1 MTEIKAKLN
10 YLRISPRKVRLV
22 ADLIRGKDV
31 REARSILNFT
41 LKRAAKP
48 ILKLLNSAIASA
60 KNDFHKEENNLYI
73 KTIKV
78 DEGPALKR
86 WMPRA
91 RGRADLI
98 KKRTSHIT
106 LILSEKEEKVN
117 KMKEGEKN
125 LKEEEVIEEEKPKK
139 TEKKAEEKKKKT
151 KKLIYKIKEEPL
163 SKREDIKPKRFFRR
177 KAF

>member
-1 MTEIKAKLN
+1 MTEIKARLN

-22 ADLIRGKDV
+22 ADLIRGRDV

-41 LKRAAKP
+41 LKRAARP

-60 KNDFHKEENNLYI
+60 KNNFHKEENNLYI

-98 KKRTSHIT
+98 KKRTSHVT
-106 LILSEKEEKVN
+106 LILSEKEEKAN
-117 KMKEGEKN
+117 RKKERKKS
-125 LKEEEVIEEEKPKK
+125 LEEEVIEEKEPKK
-139 TEKKAEEKKKKT
+139 VEKKEEGKKKKT

-163 SKREDIKPKRFFRR
+163 SKREAIKPKRFFRR

>member
-31 REARSILNFT
+31 TQAKAILNFT
-41 LKRAAKP
+41 VKRAAKP
-48 ILKLLNSAIASA
+48 ILKLLNSAVASA

-106 LILSEKEEKVN
+106 LILSEKEEKLT
-117 KMKEGEKN
+117 KEKE
-125 LKEEEVIEEEKPKK
+125 KEEEEKAPLQKEKKVVEEKGLK
-139 TEKKAEEKKKKT
+139 EKEEKKKT

-163 SKREDIKPKRFFRR
+163 SKKEAIKPKRFFRR